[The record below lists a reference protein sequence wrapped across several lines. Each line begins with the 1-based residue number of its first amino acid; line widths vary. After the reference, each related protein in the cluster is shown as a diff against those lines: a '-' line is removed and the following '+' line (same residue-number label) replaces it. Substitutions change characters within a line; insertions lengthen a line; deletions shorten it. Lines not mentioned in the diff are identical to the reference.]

1 MTNGHRRIFAG
12 TELAARIE
20 RAERSLIAESALA
33 AGRRD
38 PGGRCFATTLAS
50 GVAARAGEGS
60 PLNKVA
66 GLGFD
71 GPLDEGELDAIERAY
86 GTALASAE
94 FKAEACGLSL
104 RTYRAQNR

>member
-38 PGGRCFATTLAS
+38 PGGRCFATTLAG
-50 GVAARAGEGS
+50 GVAAWAGEL
-60 PLNKVA
+60 PENTHWH
-66 GLGFD
+66 F
-71 GPLDEGELDAIERAY
+71 
-86 GTALASAE
+86 
-94 FKAEACGLSL
+94 
-104 RTYRAQNR
+104 QNHPVRW

>member
-38 PGGRCFATTLAS
+38 PAGAAS
-50 GVAARAGEGS
+50 LPRSPAVSRRVRAMRRHD
-60 PLNKVA
+60 V
-66 GLGFD
+66 
-71 GPLDEGELDAIERAY
+71 
-86 GTALASAE
+86 TA
-94 FKAEACGLSL
+94 
-104 RTYRAQNR
+104 

>member
-38 PGGRCFATTLAS
+38 PGGRCFATTLAG
-50 GVAARAGEGS
+50 GVAAWAGEGS

-86 GTALASAE
+86 AERGSAVQVELATA
-94 FKAEACGLSL
+94 G
-104 RTYRAQNR
+104 

>member
-20 RAERSLIAESALA
+20 RAERSLITESALA

-38 PGGRCFATTLAS
+38 PGGRCFATTLAG
-50 GVAARAGEGS
+50 GVVAWAGEGS

-66 GLGFD
+66 GLGF
-71 GPLDEGELDAIERAY
+71 GFSFRR
-86 GTALASAE
+86 ALANV
-94 FKAEACGLSL
+94 ACL
-104 RTYRAQNR
+104 RLATYGQIPT